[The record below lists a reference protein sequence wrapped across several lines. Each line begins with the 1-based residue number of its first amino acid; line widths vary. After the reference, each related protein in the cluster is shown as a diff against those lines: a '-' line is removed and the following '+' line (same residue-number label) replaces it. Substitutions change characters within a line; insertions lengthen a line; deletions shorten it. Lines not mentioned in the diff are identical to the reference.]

1 MKFLS
6 GPESRR
12 RLLPFLV
19 AGLLVCLAYAYQVFA
34 CARSPSAYF
43 PYIYKNSD
51 MHANLL
57 WAKSIREQGWINP
70 EPHHPY
76 ADWMQRIGTTEEWQ
90 QWWGGAQIYQQSPL
104 YAYLLAGMQGFSD
117 DLLYVFVLQAAFA
130 IGLCVCLGLIT
141 ARVSGDTKTGWV
153 AFILAAAYAPFYA
166 YSQTLLRDTLG
177 WLLLAGLM
185 LALIELDRSAS
196 QSVRRRWLSLG
207 VGVILG
213 LGYLARESFA
223 LLIPVVCG
231 IHLWRAW
238 KQRDFA
244 TPALMAG
251 ATCLLL
257 TPLVIR
263 NHAVNAPMFS
273 TSNRFA
279 EAFLIGHART
289 AHPYRF
295 VIPAETRPVLMASQG
310 KASRVVV
317 ETLRSHRSVWRYVQV
332 QFAKA
337 LSLFDPYESADN
349 VSMYYLESISPL
361 VKWGLKHWM
370 IIVPGLAG
378 FIWSVRRK
386 DRRHFWLWVFF
397 PLALLTVLLS
407 VPLSRYRQP
416 LALWWIPW
424 AACFVVA
431 LVGCWKA
438 QPRRAA
444 VLAASVAVGWLL
456 CLGPLAR
463 QPRSAY
469 ERPHEYRLAAQIY
482 LQLGQPEK
490 ADEMETLLRKRF
502 FNVRL

>member
-6 GPESRR
+6 DPESRR
-12 RLLPFLV
+12 RLLPFV
-19 AGLLVCLAYAYQVFA
+19 AAGLLICLAYAYQVFA
-34 CARSPSAYF
+34 CSRSPMAYF
-43 PYIYKNSD
+43 PYVFKSSD

-70 EPHHPY
+70 NPHHPY
-76 ADWMQRIGTTEEWQ
+76 AEWMQRIGTTEEWH

-104 YAYLLAGMQGFSD
+104 YAYLLAAMQGVSD
-117 DLLYVFVLQAAFA
+117 DLFYVFALQAVFA
-130 IGLCVCLGLIT
+130 IGLCVCLGLIA
-141 ARVSGDTKTGWV
+141 ARVSGNAKTGWV

-177 WLLLAGLM
+177 WLLLAGL
-185 LALIELDRSAS
+185 LLTLLEIDRNSI
-196 QSVRRRWLSLG
+196 QPTRRRLLCLVAG
-207 VGVILG
+207 LILG

-223 LLIPVVCG
+223 LIIPVVWVV
-231 IHLWRAW
+231 HLARSW
-238 KQRDFA
+238 KRRDFSS
-244 TPALMAG
+244 PALLVG
-251 ATCLLL
+251 GTCLLL
-257 TPLVIR
+257 IPLVIR

-279 EAFLIGHART
+279 EAFLIGHARS

-295 VIPAETRPVLMASQG
+295 VIPAECRPVMVASQG

-317 ETLRSHRSVWRYVQV
+317 ETLRTHQSVWRYVQV
-332 QFAKA
+332 QIAKA

-349 VSMYYLESISPL
+349 VSFYYMESISPL
-361 VKWGLKHWM
+361 VKWGLKYWM

-378 FIWSVRRK
+378 FIWSVHRK

-424 AACFVVA
+424 SACFAVA
-431 LVGCWKA
+431 LFESWKVR
-438 QPRRAA
+438 PRRAT
-444 VLAASVAVGWLL
+444 VLAASVTVGWLL

-463 QPRSAY
+463 HPKSAY
-469 ERPHEYRLAAQIY
+469 DRPTEYRLAAQIY

-502 FNVRL
+502 FNARL